1 MNASDRFEAETT
13 ELPALS
19 EDDVEEARARRRITP
34 AGFIPVQP
42 SEPPCVDPAYVRYLE
57 RELAAAQAAAD
68 SARSVFAA
76 VGAHNADL
84 TERLRESEGRRME
97 LLEELLA
104 LQTKEV
110 P

>member
-34 AGFIPVQP
+34 AAVQ
-42 SEPPCVDPAYVRYLE
+42 PCVDPAYVRYLE